1 MYLGF
6 PVFLYSKYFI
16 TLLLQSCKYTE
27 QRELEK
33 EKQNVRGILHIPVG
47 WLNTAELR
55 KLGVSFPLRP

>member
-6 PVFLYSKYFI
+6 FVFLYSKYFI

-33 EKQNVRGILHIPVG
+33 EKKNVRGILHIPVG
-47 WLNTAELR
+47 
-55 KLGVSFPLRP
+55 